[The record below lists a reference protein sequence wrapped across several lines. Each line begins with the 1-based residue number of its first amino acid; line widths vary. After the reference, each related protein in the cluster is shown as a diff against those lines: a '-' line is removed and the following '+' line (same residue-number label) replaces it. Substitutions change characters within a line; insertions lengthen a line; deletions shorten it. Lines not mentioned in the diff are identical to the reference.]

1 MQESLLKSGQ
11 ADRLPRFG
19 DRCASLLAQREICR
33 STPLDVFQSALNGFF
48 YPGGRIETSA
58 FRPAPV
64 DSLLRAGRLNQV
76 TVALVRYGTE
86 AMVDG
91 GELGAYHVNVPI
103 SGAVASACGPR
114 ETVAIPTRA
123 TVFTPHEHSVLPL
136 WSEDASQV
144 WVKIEKSAL
153 ETEIEALLGRP
164 IAGDVQ
170 FERAMDLTT
179 PRARSWLR
187 VLRLILMELDRPGGA
202 LERSPTYGNQL
213 ERLLISGLVRTQ
225 AHDHLGGLCGAF
237 RPARPRTVKRVVD
250 LIEAGP
256 EINYTLSD
264 LARHAGVGARRLE
277 IAFQESLN
285 TSPMGYLRKVRLGR
299 TRADLLAGAEPDM
312 SVAYR
317 WGFNYLGRFAATY
330 RRTYGELPSETVRGK
345 RGVWVFPSP
354 PAVG

>member
-1 MQESLLKSGQ
+1 M
-11 ADRLPRFG
+11 
-19 DRCASLLAQREICR
+19 
-33 STPLDVFQSALNGFF
+33 FQSALNGFF
-48 YPGGRIETSA
+48 YPGGRIEA
-58 FRPAPV
+58 PEFRPTPV

-76 TVALVRYGTE
+76 TVAFVRYGTE
-86 AMVDG
+86 AMADG

-123 TVFTPHEHSVLPL
+123 TVFTPREHSVLRS
-136 WSEDASQV
+136 WREDASQI

-170 FERAMDLTT
+170 FELAMDLTT
-179 PRARSWLR
+179 PRAQSWLS
-187 VLRLILMELDRPGGA
+187 VLRLILMELDRPGDA

-213 ERLLISGLVRTQ
+213 EKTLISGLVRTQ
-225 AHDHLGGLCGAF
+225 AHDHLEGLCGAV

-256 EINYTLSD
+256 EVNYTLSD

-285 TSPMGYLRKVRLGR
+285 TSPMGYLRKVRLDR
-299 TRADLLAGAEPDM
+299 ARADLLAGAEPVM

-317 WGFNYLGRFAATY
+317 WGFNHLGRFAATY